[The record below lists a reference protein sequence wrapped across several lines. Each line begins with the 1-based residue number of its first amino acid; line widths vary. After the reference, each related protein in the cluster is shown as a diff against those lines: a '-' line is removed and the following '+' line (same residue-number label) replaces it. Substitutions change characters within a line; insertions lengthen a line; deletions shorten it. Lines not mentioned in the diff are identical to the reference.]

1 MWKKRIFALVL
12 AVAAVCSFSACGEE
26 NASSPEN
33 EKPGVESALPQAT
46 ADPTPR
52 AAAQAAAT
60 LSPAPSPSASPE
72 ATQPAGEGETVLRI
86 DAGGQVFFAC
96 LEDTEAAKALGE
108 MLPMSLEMS
117 DWQGNAKRFQLPS
130 VLPEKA
136 EEYPSVSGGALMLE
150 GSGTLCLFYQE
161 DSQGG
166 TYTPIGEV
174 EEPEGLAQALAG
186 DRVEVSFQLVQQ

>member
-1 MWKKRIFALVL
+1 M
-12 AVAAVCSFSACGEE
+12 
-26 NASSPEN
+26 
-33 EKPGVESALPQAT
+33 
-46 ADPTPR
+46 
-52 AAAQAAAT
+52 
-60 LSPAPSPSASPE
+60 
-72 ATQPAGEGETVLRI
+72 
-86 DAGGQVFFAC
+86 FFAC

-130 VLPEKA
+130 VLPEEA